1 MFKFVIYSILEIFV
15 KVKFEIIDFLISNND
30 ELNLELLQNN
40 DIFVNSRYSM

>member
-15 KVKFEIIDFLISNND
+15 NVKFEIIDFLISNND

-40 DIFVNSRYSM
+40 DILVNSRYSM